1 MKIPEVF
8 RFEVE
13 NSARNLSQLLEQIAQ
28 QELDVPL

>member
-13 NSARNLSQLLEQIAQ
+13 NSARNLSELLMKVII
-28 QELDVPL
+28 